1 MCWLESLIE
10 LFCIEFEKMLFGD
23 SEIEKC
29 NELLREIR
37 EEREIRED
45 AHKAK

>member
-1 MCWLESLIE
+1 MCWFESLIE

-29 NELLREIR
+29 NELLQ
-37 EEREIRED
+37 EIRED
-45 AHKAK
+45 EHKAT